1 MRFKKLAIGAALS
14 LAFGTGSAFAFTL
27 PTGAGTIAGAQAE
40 DIDIDWHIDNDGD
53 GLISMG
59 DRLIAV
65 FEFGNINDIYA
76 GNGVTPSQALN
87 QALDELVGI
96 ADVTVTSVVGPRVTL
111 GATAG
116 VSAIQVFSLGGA
128 IDLDINTF
136 ANCTNMATCIA
147 AATDGNPW
155 AEFSFIDPDDE
166 WFFVDALGGGA
177 GLNPA
182 VIAGLPAGVTA
193 GVVNFALS
201 VVPGT
206 NFSGYAFNDQ
216 GPIGCAPGILY
227 TCAGDGLT
235 DLLGNSAVNGG
246 AGLPA
251 GLGAFAR
258 TDTDVQVN
266 VPEPGSL
273 ALLAAA
279 LLGAGAMRRRKQAL

>member
-1 MRFKKLAIGAALS
+1 MELKKLALGAALS
-14 LAFGTGSAFAFTL
+14 LALGTGSAFAFTL
-27 PTGAGTIAGAQAE
+27 PSGSGTTAGAQAE
-40 DIDIDWHIDNDGD
+40 DIDVDWHIDNDGD
-53 GLISMG
+53 GLISVG
-59 DRLIAV
+59 DRLVAV
-65 FEFGNINDIYA
+65 FEFGNINDIFA
-76 GNGVTPSQALN
+76 GNGVTPTQVLN
-87 QALDELVGI
+87 QSLDELVGI
-96 ADVTVTSVVGPRVTL
+96 ADVTVTSVVGSRVTL

-136 ANCTNMATCIA
+136 TNCTNLATCIA
-147 AATDGNPW
+147 AAADGNPW

-166 WFFVDALGGGA
+166 WFFVDALGGG
-177 GLNPA
+177 GLNPGL
-182 VIAGLPAGVTA
+182 IAGLPAGSTV

-206 NFSGYAFNDQ
+206 NFSGYAFRDQ
-216 GPIGCAPGILY
+216 GPIGCAPGVLF

-279 LLGAGAMRRRKQAL
+279 LLGAGALRRRNKAM